1 MAIQERAVGDVAVV
15 DVDGRLTH
23 NSRAIMRKAIGTL
36 LSQGH
41 RRFVLNLRGVEYV
54 DSAGLGE
61 LVESFTTIRS
71 QGGMLKLLH
80 LNDRVRLP
88 MKLTGL
94 LTFLEVFD
102 AEAEAVASFESA
114 ASLEHTSCSLD
125 VATD

>member
-23 NSRAIMRKAIGTL
+23 NSRAIMRKAIGAL

-102 AEAEAVASFESA
+102 GEAEAVASFESA